1 MLNIRVN
8 RNKFLKS
15 LKIVEKAVSDN
26 KIRPVISGVYLEARD
41 GKIFLRGTNLELTI
55 SSFMF
60 GRIFEEGTI
69 VFSPQLVDEYL
80 REIADEEIT
89 LFVNE
94 GILIIETENSSSE
107 FSLFDFEEF
116 PQVKELI
123 DGKEYEVSKELF
135 VDLLEKAKIAAATS
149 TENLAI
155 NAVRLEFEEGKMKLI
170 ATDTYRLIYME
181 EFLEEAMEGSTKVSI
196 PYNTADALIKTL
208 KSVGDDF
215 IKVRYEG
222 NQIMFLMEKETVQ
235 SRVIELAFPDYQGI
249 LSNMTYDKAVE
260 INTEGFISVL
270 RRVSV
275 FVKSNNEAKYSA
287 LFELE
292 NGKFIIKG
300 VSETAKIR
308 EEIELH
314 QEGENL
320 KISLNVKYLLDFLQY
335 LDKEKATELKLLN
348 SNSAVFLK
356 GQGEEKFVYIA
367 MPLALREEF

>member
-15 LKIVEKAVSDN
+15 LKIVEKAVSEN
-26 KIRPVISGVYLEARD
+26 KIRPVISGVYLEATE

-60 GRIFEEGTI
+60 GRIFEEGAI

-107 FSLFDFEEF
+107 FSLFDSEEF
-116 PQVKELI
+116 PKVKELTE
-123 DGKEYEVSKELF
+123 GREYEVSKEMF

-155 NAVRLEFEEGKMKLI
+155 NTVRLEFEEGKMKLI

-181 EFLEEAMEGSTKVSI
+181 EQLEDAIEGDTKVSI
-196 PYNTADALIKTL
+196 PFNTADALIKTL

-222 NQIMFLMEKETVQ
+222 NQIMFIMEKETVQ
-235 SRVIELAFPDYQGI
+235 SRIIELAFPDYKGI
-249 LSNMTYDKAVE
+249 LGNMTYDKSVE
-260 INTEGFISVL
+260 IDTEGFISVL
-270 RRVSV
+270 KRVSV

-287 LFELE
+287 LFELQD
-292 NGKFIIKG
+292 GKFIIKG

-308 EEIELH
+308 EEISL
-314 QEGENL
+314 QQDGENL

-335 LDKEKATELKLLN
+335 LDKQKPTEIKLLN

-356 GQGEEKFVYIA
+356 GQGDEKFVYIA